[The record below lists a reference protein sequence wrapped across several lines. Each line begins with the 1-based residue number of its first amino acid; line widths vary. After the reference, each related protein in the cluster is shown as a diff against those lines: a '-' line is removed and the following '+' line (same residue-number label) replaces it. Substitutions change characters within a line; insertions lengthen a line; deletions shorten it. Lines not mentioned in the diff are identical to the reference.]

1 MNTYILTF
9 EVVND
14 GKRTVNS
21 NGGICRKTKT
31 HFKNNRPMPLRTF
44 LRKLK
49 VDIQKID
56 HIGTVTEGKISFKT
70 ME

>member
-1 MNTYILTF
+1 MKTHILTF

-21 NGGICRKTKT
+21 KGVIYRKTRTDTKI
-31 HFKNNRPMPLRTF
+31 NSPMPLRSF

-49 VDIQKID
+49 QDIQKID
-56 HIGTVTEGKISFKT
+56 HIGTVTEGKIYIKT
-70 ME
+70 VH

>member
-1 MNTYILTF
+1 MNTYILKF

-21 NGGICRKTKT
+21 KGVIYRKTRTDTKT
-31 HFKNNRPMPLRTF
+31 NRPMPLRTF

-49 VDIQKID
+49 FDIQKID
-56 HIGTVTEGKISFKT
+56 HIVTVTEGKIYIKT
-70 ME
+70 VH